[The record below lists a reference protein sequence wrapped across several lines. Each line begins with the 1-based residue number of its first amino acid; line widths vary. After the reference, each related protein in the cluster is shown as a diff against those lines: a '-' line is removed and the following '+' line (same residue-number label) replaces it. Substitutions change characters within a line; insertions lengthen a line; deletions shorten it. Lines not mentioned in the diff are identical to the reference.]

1 MRKAFI
7 IAILMLMPGCLD
19 TTPEEISGVQIKF
32 PVGSVIEGDL
42 ASFAVSGKKPSEAKY
57 LWDFGDGS
65 GGTGENVEHVFVE
78 EGQYTIVLTVV
89 DSEDRIGVV
98 SENIEI
104 LHRNEY
110 PVASLNSTYGGEGQS
125 IKVNSLVFFDG
136 GSSSDPDGDVLFF
149 EWDFGDGSTGEG
161 IRPNHFYET
170 IGNFTVTLFV
180 SDSGNLSS
188 TAQTWVLVSMRTFS
202 VIFTEHTVTIPTLA
216 GYTAEGDETIEQHLY
231 PYNLT
236 SASYNFQ
243 WVEDE
248 SADVLLLY
256 PDNFTL
262 KVETNYLFNLTETG
276 TSGSMSMDF
285 SELSNVP
292 TDMLLSMSSSSEVWN
307 YLFDNGYTSAKGQG
321 TWETSIICNEASSIT
336 DFGFNSFLDTD
347 LGNDWFLDVEYLYY
361 SATITEI

>member
-1 MRKAFI
+1 
-7 IAILMLMPGCLD
+7 
-19 TTPEEISGVQIKF
+19 
-32 PVGSVIEGDL
+32 
-42 ASFAVSGKKPSEAKY
+42 
-57 LWDFGDGS
+57 
-65 GGTGENVEHVFVE
+65 
-78 EGQYTIVLTVV
+78 
-89 DSEDRIGVV
+89 
-98 SENIEI
+98 
-104 LHRNEY
+104 
-110 PVASLNSTYGGEGQS
+110 
-125 IKVNSLVFFDG
+125 
-136 GSSSDPDGDVLFF
+136 
-149 EWDFGDGSTGEG
+149 
-161 IRPNHFYET
+161 
-170 IGNFTVTLFV
+170 
-180 SDSGNLSS
+180 
-188 TAQTWVLVSMRTFS
+188 MRTFS
-202 VIFTEHTVTIPTLA
+202 VSFTEHTVTVPALA
-216 GYTAEGDETIEQHLY
+216 GYTAEGDETTEQHLY

-292 TDMLLSMSSSSEVWN
+292 TDMLLSLGSSSEVWN

-336 DFGFNSFLDTD
+336 DLGLNSFLDAD

-361 SATITEI
+361 SATVTEL